1 MRCAD
6 PKCSADLEAL
16 TAYGDH
22 ACPACGLAGPRD
34 VLEQLAARLAP
45 AGVMAEAERLF
56 DVANVAVADRLT
68 TVRWRLMRKGHGF
81 GWHFGDTLAEAYA
94 LAAVAAADADA
105 RGRR

>member
-6 PKCSADLEAL
+6 PKCGGALEAH

-45 AGVMAEAERLF
+45 AGVLAEAQRLFAEAE
-56 DVANVAVADRLT
+56 VVAVDRLLPA
-68 TVRWRLMRKGHGF
+68 RWRCMRIGHGF
-81 GWHFGDTLAEAYA
+81 GWHFGATLAEAFA
-94 LAAVAAADADA
+94 SAEASVRGA
-105 RGRR
+105 R